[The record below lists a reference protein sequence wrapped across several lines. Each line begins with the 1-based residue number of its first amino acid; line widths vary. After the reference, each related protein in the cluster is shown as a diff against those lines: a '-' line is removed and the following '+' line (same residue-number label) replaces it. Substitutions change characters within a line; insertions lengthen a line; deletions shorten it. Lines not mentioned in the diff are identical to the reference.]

1 MKKCGEKKG
10 KVVLSKGVEMP
21 YSERIKEVEENGFN
35 YLGILEYSEIKE
47 REMKDNFRRTKL
59 ILKNRLSDRNKII
72 TINTWTLSL
81 MRYDAD
87 IVKWRKGELDEID
100 RENRKVMRIRTQK

>member
-1 MKKCGEKKG
+1 MRRKKG

-59 ILKNRLSDRNKII
+59 ILKTRLSDRNKII

-100 RENRKVMRIRTQK
+100 RENRKVMRIRT